1 MAPQYDT
8 VVVGSGFGGG
18 VAACRLAE
26 SGRRVAV
33 VEMGRRV
40 SADDMRAGAVS
51 SRRLLWAPRS
61 GLRGYFRQT
70 LLPHVF
76 ALSGVGVGGGSLVYA
91 AVLLEPQSAVFDDP
105 AWAGADW
112 RAELAPHYATAS
124 RVLGRQTNPT
134 IGAQDVWL
142 RGAAEAMWVGHTY
155 GPTPQG
161 IDFASCTSCGRCLTG
176 CDVGAKYSVDRTY
189 LAAAERNGARVVPQT
204 QVSHLSRLDGS
215 GYRVHLQSS
224 FSPMRRWTV
233 TAREVVLS
241 AGVLGTVQVLL
252 ASRDRYRTLPSLP
265 RTIGRA
271 VRTNSE
277 AFVAVLQPDREVDVS
292 VGPTISSDFWADDTT
307 HVTNNRVPPSY
318 GYLRP
323 FMSPLVDGEERG
335 ERLRAAVA
343 DAARHPAALIQA
355 MAARDWHRRLTLLT
369 VMQAEDNAIELV
381 HRRRAGVWGLSSR
394 LPRGATPAP
403 SHLPHAETA
412 ARAVAEA
419 SGGTPYGIWLDSVL
433 GRSAT
438 AHILGGAV
446 LGDDPARSVIGPD
459 HQVHGHPGLYVADGS
474 AVPANIGVNPS
485 LTITAMAERAMSAL
499 AATG

>member
-1 MAPQYDT
+1 
-8 VVVGSGFGGG
+8 
-18 VAACRLAE
+18 
-26 SGRRVAV
+26 
-33 VEMGRRV
+33 MGRRV
-40 SADDMRAGAVS
+40 SPDDMRAGAAS
-51 SRRLLWAPRS
+51 TRRLLWAPRS

-91 AVLLEPQSAVFDDP
+91 AVLLEPRADAFHDE
-105 AWAGADW
+105 AWTGADW
-112 RAELAPHYATAS
+112 RAELAPHYATAA
-124 RVLGRQTNPT
+124 RVLGRRPNPT
-134 IGAQDVWL
+134 VGAQDVWL
-142 RGAAEAMWVGHTY
+142 RRAAVAMGVGDTY

-161 IDFASCTSCGRCLTG
+161 IDFSACTSCGRCLTG
-176 CDVGAKYSVDRTY
+176 CDAGAKYSVDRTY
-189 LAAAERNGARVVPQT
+189 LAAAERAGTQVVPQT
-204 QVSHLSRLDGS
+204 RVTHLSRDGS
-215 GYRVHLQSS
+215 GYRVHVRGS
-224 FSPMRRWTV
+224 FPPSRAWSIS
-233 TAREVVLS
+233 AHEVVLA
-241 AGVLGTVQVLL
+241 AGVLGTVEVLL

-265 RTIGRA
+265 RSIGRA

-277 AFVAVLQPDREVDVS
+277 AFVTVLQPDRAVDVS

-307 HVTNNRVPPSY
+307 HVTNNRLPPSY

-323 FMSPLVDGEERG
+323 FMSPLVDGDGRA
-335 ERLRAAVA
+335 ERLRAAVTET
-343 DAARHPAALIQA
+343 ARHPAALIRA

-403 SHLPHAETA
+403 THLPHAETA

-446 LGDDPARSVIGPD
+446 LGDDPARSVIGLD
-459 HQVHGHPGLYVADGS
+459 HQVHGHPGLYVVDGS